1 MINDLEIYI
10 QENINDKTRRFGV
23 FLTPFSSRYS
33 TGKLSIIDTLS
44 DDWLKHFYIRHRAKT
59 NQFRENCIIF
69 PDNFLYI
76 ALQEH
81 FVGE

>member
-33 TGKLSIIDTLS
+33 TGKLLIDTLR
-44 DDWLKHFYIRHRAKT
+44 DDWLKHFYIRDRAKT
-59 NQFRENCIIF
+59 NQFRENCIIL
-69 PDNFLYI
+69 PDNFLCI

>member
-10 QENINDKTRRFGV
+10 QEIINDKTRRFGV

-33 TGKLSIIDTLS
+33 TGTLLIDTLS
-44 DDWLKHFYIRHRAKT
+44 DDLLKHSYIRDRAKT
-59 NQFRENCIIF
+59 NQFRENCIIL

-81 FVGE
+81 FVRE